1 MRGIAIALRV
11 ARYPALALA
20 SSKEIVMRLRFALP
34 MVAAASLSMFGMTH
48 EADACGACI
57 PPPSVN
63 TVVTGHRM
71 ALSVSPK
78 QTVLWDQIE
87 YSGAPESFAWV
98 LPVKPGAIIQVSS
111 DAFFDT
117 LDAATNTQIFQPQI
131 SCASGGSGPHFG
143 CGYAEDAAGRAFDE
157 GVGTGGD
164 SGPAVTVVSRGSV
177 GPYST
182 VTLSTDTPGAL
193 NTWLTDNGF
202 ALDPATQPVVDD
214 YIAEGF
220 DFIAL
225 KLLPGQNVQAMQPV
239 RVVQP
244 GANPTL
250 PLRMVAIGTG
260 ANVALT
266 LFLISEGRWE
276 AQNFG
281 NVEVPTNLI
290 SWDFKDDSSNY
301 TALRE
306 KVLADNNGATWATTF
321 AFQGGL
327 LGQLDGLPG
336 FGIRTYGAAGAP
348 VLADTIASAYVR
360 QALNNGQKA
369 TEECI
374 SQFANI
380 SQSGAMVSN
389 PCPLDVSFSDPSCG
403 TVGSGEID
411 ARSLVC
417 GLLDPE
423 PLDDIAVALNGLH
436 PRDVWLTRIE
446 ANLPRAALGQD
457 LIVQPSATQK
467 AVNNLKVA
475 AVAKNAEVICGSE
488 GVVVPPGTPKD
499 QRRRGGGEQ
508 LLVLAALG
516 LLSIASV
523 ARRRTMA
530 TKLQTR

>member
-1 MRGIAIALRV
+1 MQFR
-11 ARYPALALA
+11 
-20 SSKEIVMRLRFALP
+20 SALP
-34 MVAAASLSMFGMTH
+34 VFAAAGLAMFGTTH
-48 EADACGACI
+48 QADACGACI

-98 LPVKPGAIIQVSS
+98 LPVKPGAIIQLSS
-111 DAFFDT
+111 DAWFDT

-131 SCASGGSGPHFG
+131 SCANGSSGPSFG
-143 CGYAEDAAGRAFDE
+143 CGYAEDAAGRAFDNE
-157 GVGTGGD
+157 SAG
-164 SGPAVTVVSRGSV
+164 SQGPAVTVVSRGSV

-193 NTWLTDNGF
+193 NTWLTENGF
-202 ALDPATQPVVDD
+202 ALDPSTQPVVDE

-225 KLLPGQNVQAMQPV
+225 KLLPGADVQAMQPV
-239 RVVQP
+239 RVVQE

-276 AQNFG
+276 AKNFG
-281 NVEVPTNLI
+281 NVVVPSNLI

-306 KVLADNNGATWATTF
+306 KVLADNNGATWLTSF
-321 AFQGGL
+321 SFQGGL
-327 LGQLDGLPG
+327 LGQLQGLPG
-336 FGIRTYGAAGAP
+336 FGIRTYGNAGAP

-360 QALNNGQKA
+360 QALNNGQLA
-369 TEECI
+369 NEECI

-380 SQSGAMVSN
+380 ASSGLMVTN
-389 PCPLDVSFSDPSCG
+389 PCPLDKPFADPSC
-403 TVGSGEID
+403 TPPAANTID

-417 GLLDPE
+417 GLLDAE
-423 PLDDIAVALNGLH
+423 PLDDVAVALNGLH

-446 ANLPRAALGQD
+446 ADLPRTALGQD
-457 LIVQPSATQK
+457 LILQPAAAQK
-467 AVNNLKVA
+467 TVDNLKTA
-475 AVAKNAEVICGSE
+475 AVATNVEVICGSE
-488 GVVVPPGTPKD
+488 GFVVAPGTPTEK
-499 QRRRGGGEQ
+499 RRGGGRDE
-508 LLVLAALG
+508 LLILATLG

-523 ARRRTMA
+523 ARRRTFV
-530 TKLQTR
+530 TKVRST